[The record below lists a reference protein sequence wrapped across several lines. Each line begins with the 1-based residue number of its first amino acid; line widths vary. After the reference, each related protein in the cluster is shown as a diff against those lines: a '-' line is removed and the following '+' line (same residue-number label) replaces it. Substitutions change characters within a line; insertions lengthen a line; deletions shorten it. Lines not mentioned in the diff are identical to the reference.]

1 MKTQSPEFQKGL
13 QIAIWIHSI
22 VFFVGIFYAFFQWIF
37 EEETEPH
44 VFNMVSI
51 SVSDE
56 NQINREALKSPV
68 EKPSFQKPVQEK
80 QNPLNTPPKPK
91 PKPVVKPK
99 PKPVVEPQ
107 PKPKPVVKSKPK
119 PAAIPKLQPKPKVKK
134 TPKPTQPKMSYAE
147 YLKNNP
153 IKPSKP
159 IPPKAS
165 PSPTSY
171 ASANLPTRIP
181 TIDSG
186 DYKIEIPQ
194 SNRPV
199 SSAVKPSVSELN
211 QFSSYVSR
219 IIDARWRSNAS
230 KNVQKGWLSI
240 VSFRIESDGR
250 ITFVRLHRSSGNAS
264 FDNKTLAT
272 VRNIGAFRQ
281 KPPGGRAQNFKQAFE
296 SK

>member
-1 MKTQSPEFQKGL
+1 
-13 QIAIWIHSI
+13 
-22 VFFVGIFYAFFQWIF
+22 
-37 EEETEPH
+37 
-44 VFNMVSI
+44 
-51 SVSDE
+51 
-56 NQINREALKSPV
+56 
-68 EKPSFQKPVQEK
+68 
-80 QNPLNTPPKPK
+80 
-91 PKPVVKPK
+91 
-99 PKPVVEPQ
+99 
-107 PKPKPVVKSKPK
+107 
-119 PAAIPKLQPKPKVKK
+119 
-134 TPKPTQPKMSYAE
+134 MSYAE